1 MQGLGQIESTL
12 LARRSELVQST
23 SWIFSLL
30 VLCAVL
36 GGFGW
41 FLKVQYE
48 MNAAKPEEKR
58 IPFTPTVWYSATRN
72 VRSEEYAG
80 QLQPFEIEARY
91 GIQGSADGSSSAEV
105 HGINSGSSGSSG
117 PSSSPG
123 DS

>member
-1 MQGLGQIESTL
+1 MQDLGRIESTL

-23 SWIFSLL
+23 SWFFSVI

-58 IPFTPTVWYSATRN
+58 IPFTPTTWYSATRN
-72 VRSEEYAG
+72 LRSEEYAG
-80 QLQPFEIEARY
+80 QLQPFEIETRY
-91 GIQGSADGSSSAEV
+91 GVSGSSNGSGTTEVQGIDGGPGGSSS
-105 HGINSGSSGSSG
+105 G
-117 PSSSPG
+117 SPG
-123 DS
+123 D